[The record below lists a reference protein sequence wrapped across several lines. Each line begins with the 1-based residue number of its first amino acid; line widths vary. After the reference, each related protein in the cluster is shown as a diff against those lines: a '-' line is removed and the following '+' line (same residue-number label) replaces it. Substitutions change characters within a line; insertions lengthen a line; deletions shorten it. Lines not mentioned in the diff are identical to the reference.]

1 VNERAGHG
9 GNLLESFAPDRNEAG
24 VRAGNFWDNAGPEKR
39 MSETEKIVALLA
51 SDAIEKRIAAAIV
64 LGELKVRGAEVT
76 EALAGTLES
85 EIPLLQRH
93 ALEALARV
101 GAKKAVPKIV
111 PLLSARDEDVRRAAV
126 DALVSVGDDVL
137 PTLRARMAEASGEER
152 RALDA
157 CLASLG
163 GKDAFHV
170 LLEGLTASEAEA
182 AKAAAIAVRQR
193 VKDAD
198 ARQRR
203 SYLAETERYLEK
215 QAKAGSNHGAVA
227 AGVKILGYL
236 EDDKAIP
243 TLLEFTRGADA
254 KGKGGNAPPVR
265 QEALVALRF
274 LLGKK
279 GTEAALVKKVVSAL
293 VDAADDPDRSLA
305 QTALHTLAGMDL
317 SDDAMKRLEK
327 LVEHPDVERAR
338 FVLEMLGR
346 HGGAEAARLIVRVLS
361 TTKDKRRAEIAASC
375 LVGASEGHTPT
386 AGSAPVR
393 EAAVGPLAK
402 ALLET
407 GDADRAWLLRNVL
420 RPSAKRVP
428 PAVRKQMLQ
437 TATTRLSAGDRNWEA
452 LFATVRDA
460 DAGAASEA
468 MRELAGKLRKANPDK
483 ALTVLQVLCRN
494 EGAND
499 DDRYALA
506 VAQLTRSPR
515 DTRPAARS
523 GDESLRLLGALLDR
537 GFDVASHLKK
547 DKSLGLDDLYYVGF
561 HFSEEELPL
570 GEELLRIVVDK
581 GGRAKIAKMARSK
594 LALGQHA

>member
-1 VNERAGHG
+1 
-9 GNLLESFAPDRNEAG
+9 
-24 VRAGNFWDNAGPEKR
+24 
-39 MSETEKIVALLA
+39 MSETEKIVALLS
-51 SDAIEKRIAAAIV
+51 SDAVEKRIAAAIV
-64 LGELKVRGAEVT
+64 LGELKARGAEVT
-76 EALAGTLES
+76 EALAGVLE
-85 EIPLLQRH
+85 EGIPLLQRH

-101 GAKKAVPKIV
+101 GAKKAAPKIM
-111 PLLSARDEDVRRAAV
+111 PLLSARDEEVRRAAV
-126 DALVSVGDDVL
+126 AALVSIGDDVL
-137 PTLRARMAEASGEER
+137 PALQRRMAEASGDER

-157 CLASLG
+157 CLAALG
-163 GKDAFHV
+163 GKDAFHA
-170 LLEGLTASEAEA
+170 LLEGLTASDAEA

-203 SYLAETERYLEK
+203 SYLGETEKYLEK
-215 QAKAGSNHGAVA
+215 QAKSGTNPGALA

-243 TLLEFTRGADA
+243 TLLEFTRGASKA
-254 KGKGGNAPPVR
+254 NKGAAASVR
-265 QEALVALRF
+265 QEALIALRF

-279 GTEAALVKKVVSAL
+279 GTEAAVVKKVVAAL

-305 QTALHTLAGMDL
+305 QTALHTLAGMEL
-317 SDDAMKRLEK
+317 SDEALKRLEK

-346 HGGAEAARLIVRVLS
+346 QGGSEAARLLVRVLA

-375 LVGASEGHTPT
+375 LVEPIEGQTPA
-386 AGSAPVR
+386 AGSTPVR

-420 RPSAKRVP
+420 RPSAKKVAA
-428 PAVRKQMLQ
+428 AVRKQMLQ
-437 TATTRLSAGDRNWEA
+437 TATSRLSAGDRNWEA

-460 DAGAASEA
+460 DAGAAAEA
-468 MRELAGKLRKANPDK
+468 MRELAGKLRRSNPDK

-494 EGAND
+494 EGATD
-499 DDRYALA
+499 ADRYALA
-506 VAQLTRSPR
+506 AAQLTRSPR

-523 GDESLRLLGALLDR
+523 GDESLRLLGSLLDR
-537 GFDVASHLKK
+537 GFDVASQLRK
-547 DKSLGLDDLYYVGF
+547 DKSLSLDDLYYVGF
-561 HFSEEELPL
+561 HFTEQEHPL
-570 GEELLRIVVDK
+570 GEELLKVVVDK

-594 LALGQHA
+594 LALGEHA

>member
-1 VNERAGHG
+1 MH
-9 GNLLESFAPDRNEAG
+9 
-24 VRAGNFWDNAGPEKR
+24 AGNFWDNPR
-39 MSETEKIVALLA
+39 TMSEIERIVGLLG

-64 LGELKVRGAEVT
+64 LGELRAKGAEVT
-76 EALAGTLES
+76 EALANVLDGG
-85 EIPLLQRH
+85 IPLLQRH

-101 GAKKAVPKIV
+101 GAKKAIARIV

-126 DALVSVGDDVL
+126 EALVSIGDEVL
-137 PTLRARMAEASGEER
+137 PTLRTRMAEATGDER

-163 GKDAFHV
+163 GKDAFHA
-170 LLEGLTASEAEA
+170 LLESLTASDAEA

-203 SYLAETERYLEK
+203 SYLGETEKYLEK
-215 QAKAGSNHGAVA
+215 QS
-227 AGVKILGYL
+227 GVKILGYL

-243 TLLEFTRGADA
+243 TLLEFTRGGS
-254 KGKGGNAPPVR
+254 KGHPAPVR
-265 QEALVALRF
+265 QEALIALRF

-279 GTEAALVKKVVSAL
+279 GIDAGVVKKVVGAL
-293 VDAADDPDRSLA
+293 VDAADDADRSLA
-305 QTALHTLAGMDL
+305 QTALHTLAGMEL

-346 HGGAEAARLIVRVLS
+346 QGGAEAARLIVRVLA

-375 LVGASEGHTPT
+375 LVEHPDGQVGA

-407 GDADRAWLLRNVL
+407 ADADRSWLLRNVL
-420 RPSAKRVP
+420 RPSAKKVP
-428 PAVRKQMLQ
+428 VAVRKQMLHSA
-437 TATTRLSAGDRNWEA
+437 TARLSAGDRNWEA

-460 DAGAASEA
+460 DPASASEA
-468 MRELAGKLRKANPDK
+468 MRELAGKLRKSNPDK
-483 ALTVLQVLCRN
+483 ALTVLRVLCRS
-494 EGAND
+494 EGATD
-499 DDRYALA
+499 ADRYALA
-506 VAQLTRSPR
+506 VAELARSPK
-515 DTRPAARS
+515 DTRPASRS
-523 GDESLRLLGALLDR
+523 SDEALRLLGSLLER
-537 GFDVASHLKK
+537 GFDVASQLRK
-547 DKSLGLDDLYYVGF
+547 DKSMSLDDLYYVGF
-561 HFSEEELPL
+561 HFSEEEHPL
-570 GEELLRIVVDK
+570 GEDLLRTVVDK

-594 LALGQHA
+594 LALADHA

>member
-1 VNERAGHG
+1 LR
-9 GNLLESFAPDRNEAG
+9 PDRNEAG
-24 VRAGNFWDNAGPEKR
+24 VHAGNFWDNPR
-39 MSETEKIVALLA
+39 TMSEIERIVGLLG

-64 LGELKVRGAEVT
+64 LGELRAKGAEVT
-76 EALAGTLES
+76 EALANVLDGG
-85 EIPLLQRH
+85 IPLLQRH

-101 GAKKAVPKIV
+101 GAKKAIARIV

-126 DALVSVGDDVL
+126 EALVSIGDEVL
-137 PTLRARMAEASGEER
+137 PTLRTRMAEATGDER

-163 GKDAFHV
+163 GKDAFHA
-170 LLEGLTASEAEA
+170 LLESLTASDAEA

-203 SYLAETERYLEK
+203 SYLGETEKYLEK
-215 QAKAGSNHGAVA
+215 QS
-227 AGVKILGYL
+227 GVKILGYL

-243 TLLEFTRGADA
+243 TLLEFTRGGS
-254 KGKGGNAPPVR
+254 KGHPAPVR
-265 QEALVALRF
+265 QEALIALRF

-279 GTEAALVKKVVSAL
+279 GIDAGVVKKVVGAL
-293 VDAADDPDRSLA
+293 VDAADDADRSLA
-305 QTALHTLAGMDL
+305 QTALHTLAGMEL

-346 HGGAEAARLIVRVLS
+346 QGGAEAARLIVRVLA

-375 LVGASEGHTPT
+375 LVEHPDGQVGA

-407 GDADRAWLLRNVL
+407 ADADRSWLLRNVL
-420 RPSAKRVP
+420 RPSAKKVP
-428 PAVRKQMLQ
+428 VAVRKQMLHSA
-437 TATTRLSAGDRNWEA
+437 TARLSAGDRNWEA

-460 DAGAASEA
+460 DPASASEA
-468 MRELAGKLRKANPDK
+468 MRELAGKLRKSNPDK
-483 ALTVLQVLCRN
+483 ALTVLRVLCRS
-494 EGAND
+494 EGATD
-499 DDRYALA
+499 ADRYALA
-506 VAQLTRSPR
+506 VAELARSPK
-515 DTRPAARS
+515 DTRPASRS
-523 GDESLRLLGALLDR
+523 SDEALRLLGSLLER
-537 GFDVASHLKK
+537 GFDVASQLRK
-547 DKSLGLDDLYYVGF
+547 DKSMSLDDLYYVGF
-561 HFSEEELPL
+561 HFSEEEHPL
-570 GEELLRIVVDK
+570 GEDLLRTVVDK

-594 LALGQHA
+594 LALADHA

>member
-1 VNERAGHG
+1 MH
-9 GNLLESFAPDRNEAG
+9 
-24 VRAGNFWDNAGPEKR
+24 AGNFWDNPR
-39 MSETEKIVALLA
+39 TMSEIEKIVGLLG

-64 LGELKVRGAEVT
+64 LGELRAKGAEVT
-76 EALAGTLES
+76 EALANVLDGG
-85 EIPLLQRH
+85 IPLLQRH

-101 GAKKAVPKIV
+101 GAKKATARIV

-126 DALVSVGDDVL
+126 EALVSIGDEVL
-137 PTLRARMAEASGEER
+137 PTLRTRMAEATGEER

-163 GKDAFHV
+163 GKEAFHA
-170 LLEGLTASEAEA
+170 LLESLTASDAEA

-203 SYLAETERYLEK
+203 SYLGETEKYLEK
-215 QAKAGSNHGAVA
+215 QSKAGTHAGAVA

-243 TLLEFTRGADA
+243 TLLEFTRGGS
-254 KGKGGNAPPVR
+254 KGHPAPVR
-265 QEALVALRF
+265 QEALIALRF

-279 GTEAALVKKVVSAL
+279 GIDAGVVKKVVGAL
-293 VDAADDPDRSLA
+293 VDAADDADRSLA
-305 QTALHTLAGMDL
+305 QTALHTLAGMEL

-346 HGGAEAARLIVRVLS
+346 QGGAEAARLIVRVLA

-375 LVGASEGHTPT
+375 LVEHPDGQVGA

-407 GDADRAWLLRNVL
+407 ADADRSWLLRNVL
-420 RPSAKRVP
+420 RPSAKKVP
-428 PAVRKQMLQ
+428 VAVRRQMLQ
-437 TATTRLSAGDRNWEA
+437 SATARLSAGDRNWEA

-460 DAGAASEA
+460 DPASASEA
-468 MRELAGKLRKANPDK
+468 MRELAGKLRKSNPDK
-483 ALTVLQVLCRN
+483 ALTVLRVLCRS
-494 EGAND
+494 EGATD
-499 DDRYALA
+499 ADRYALA
-506 VAQLTRSPR
+506 VAELARSPK
-515 DTRPAARS
+515 DTRPASRS
-523 GDESLRLLGALLDR
+523 SDEALRLLGSLLER
-537 GFDVASHLKK
+537 GFDVASQLRK
-547 DKSLGLDDLYYVGF
+547 DKSMSLDDLYYVGF
-561 HFSEEELPL
+561 HFSEEEHPL
-570 GEELLRIVVDK
+570 GEDLLRTVVDK

-594 LALGQHA
+594 LALADHA